1 MLIGFC
7 AHKDVNIDKLIFED
21 DYIHY
26 LSLSVNIIYIFV

>member
-1 MLIGFC
+1 MSHL
-7 AHKDVNIDKLIFED
+7 KVDKLIFED